1 MTLDWNDDDDDDLT
15 VLETKPVQTR
25 PHLDDYA
32 PDETVPYTRSTQVLL
47 KEIEAESA
55 YKPLHSIMPFSSH
68 RIPLQAALPRD
79 RFAAC
84 LLDTIFILYL
94 NLMIGR
100 ILWLGIFH
108 KAWFASFQNF
118 EFPIRFIAFL
128 ALALLYYVSFEAT
141 MGATPGKLICRLR
154 VVDLEG
160 LTPPLAN
167 IFLRNLCRLFDYP
180 LAFIVALLSME
191 SSHFFQTLGDRAA
204 HTIVI
209 KKSRQRLKA
218 IDLRNVAVS
227 STFIRLLSFIAD
239 SAIFILFLWLYAR
252 IMPYNHP
259 ALFKLIFW
267 LFPFLFCFYFAIFE
281 FSISTTP
288 GKFLFSR
295 QVVLDNG
302 EPLDAT
308 AAILRNL
315 FRPLDIL
322 VAYPLL
328 ALTRRKQRLGDL
340 VADTLVIKYP
350 RQRRGF
356 LALGALAFVMLL
368 LAYMGSQNPYRN
380 RFQQQ
385 LSAFINSYRIVHS
398 PTSKLF
404 EEPATLPL
412 NNGSLNNPAPQNTAP
427 STGLQINE
435 FYFAAGA
442 DPTAIR
448 SDGVF
453 RQGDLIFLFFKA
465 SGFQKNES
473 GGVSLTEGVE
483 LKDPSGKLVYRSPD
497 TLTFSQAVS
506 PNIRNILFA
515 NQISLLPNSPLGSY
529 QILIT
534 LQDGLSGARSLYE
547 KSFSLQ

>member
-1 MTLDWNDDDDDDLT
+1 MALDWNEEDDDDLT
-15 VLETKPVQTR
+15 VLETKPAQTR

-32 PDETVPYTRSTQVLL
+32 PDETVPYTRSAQYLL
-47 KEIEAESA
+47 KELEAESP
-55 YKPLHSIMPFSSH
+55 YKPLHSLMPFSSH

-84 LLDTIFILYL
+84 LLDTILILYL
-94 NLMIGR
+94 NLMAGR
-100 ILWLGIFH
+100 ILWLAIFH
-108 KAWFASFQNF
+108 KPWFSAFQHF
-118 EFPIRFIAFL
+118 ELPIRIIAFL
-128 ALALLYYVSFEAT
+128 ALALIYYVVFEAT
-141 MGATPGKLICRLR
+141 IGATPGKLLCRLR

-227 STFIRLLSFIAD
+227 STFIRLLSFLAD
-239 SAIFILFLWLYAR
+239 VSIFILFLWLYAR
-252 IMPYNHP
+252 IMPYGHP
-259 ALFKLIFW
+259 GLFRILFW

-281 FSISTTP
+281 FAISTTP

-315 FRPLDIL
+315 FRPLDVF

-328 ALTRRKQRLGDL
+328 ALTRKKQRLGDL

-356 LALGALAFVMLL
+356 IALGSLAFIMLV
-368 LAYMGSQNPYRN
+368 LAYLGSQNPYRN

-385 LSAFINSYRIVHS
+385 LNTLFHSVQIIHS
-398 PTSKLF
+398 PTPSLF
-404 EEPATLPL
+404 QEPLPPSS
-412 NNGSLNNPAPQNTAP
+412 NNTSPPSAPNPSGTD
-427 STGLQINE
+427 LQMNE

-448 SDGVF
+448 ADGVF
-453 RQGDLIFLFFKA
+453 RRGDLIFLFFKV

-473 GGVSLTEGVE
+473 GGVSLSEGVE
-483 LKDPSGKLVYRSPD
+483 VIDPAGKRVYRSPD
-497 TLTFSQAVS
+497 TTSFTQAVS
-506 PNIRNILFA
+506 PGTQSILFA
-515 NQISLLPNSPLGSY
+515 NQINLLPNSPLGNY
-529 QILIT
+529 RLMIT
-534 LQDGLSGARSLYE
+534 LQDGLNGTRAVFE
-547 KSFSLQ
+547 KTFSLQ